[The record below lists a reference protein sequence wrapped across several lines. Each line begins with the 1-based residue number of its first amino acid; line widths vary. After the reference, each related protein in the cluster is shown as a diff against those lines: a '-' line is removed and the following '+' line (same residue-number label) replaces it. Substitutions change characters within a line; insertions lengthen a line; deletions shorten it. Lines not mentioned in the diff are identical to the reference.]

1 MHVINYCLFQNKRNL
16 SNSKFAILV
25 KWWFVEFMEEKL
37 PHCYSNKF
45 TGVSKME
52 INCVILNAI
61 YWKKINFVHL
71 QLVYTETRRKQR
83 MPNNFRAKFFHSFLK
98 QTVINYQTKEN
109 QKTKNSLIWFSHT
122 YGNIPNRHL
131 H

>member
-1 MHVINYCLFQNKRNL
+1 
-16 SNSKFAILV
+16 
-25 KWWFVEFMEEKL
+25 MEEKL

-61 YWKKINFVHL
+61 YWKKIKFVHL

-98 QTVINYQTKEN
+98 QTVMNLFRAVEFE
-109 QKTKNSLIWFSHT
+109 L
-122 YGNIPNRHL
+122 L
-131 H
+131 HFCNASD